1 MRLPTLFFSH
11 EVHTPRLQQELM
23 SLGLAGLKPWLSLL
37 LAVLLAVVSVEHVP
51 PLHVYVWLGAA
62 GLATVFGY
70 RFRHQQRYLDEQML
84 TARAIRGIE
93 WRGVIYGAITGTV
106 WGCSSWLLT
115 PDSGLEHNVIV
126 MTVYLGVCAGAGS
139 ISIFG
144 LGHLLLS
151 SLLAWALF
159 VARFP
164 VMFPAHWPALTIM
177 FALFHMT
184 IVRMAW
190 ERNRILV
197 SNLLLRDDKQALLAQ
212 AELDATRARQ
222 ANEDKSAFL
231 AAASHDLRQPVHALM
246 LTSHTLR
253 LRLPDGEQRV
263 LVDRLLEAGHALSEQ
278 FNHLMDLS
286 RLEGGQYQLQR
297 SDVALVPLLMRLCAS
312 HRQVAEGRQVRLK
325 LLISHALRGR
335 ALRTDPGLLGRC
347 IDNLLDNA
355 IKFSPSGSRVLLT
368 ARLRAGR
375 LWIAVLDRGPGIPA
389 ASIEQVFKPYVQ
401 LDNPTRERAKGI
413 GLGLS
418 IVQQAASLLGGCVAV
433 QSEAGIG
440 SCFTLKLPAEVT
452 ALPVQPNATSP
463 TEGMLVASSAMPQAS
478 RLQGRRLLLVE
489 DDPMAA
495 KALITWAS
503 DWGLSV
509 THHSDPA
516 MVAQAW
522 RPDLI
527 LCDIRLPG
535 ARDGIDWLTQ
545 WLAQWPDARGLLI
558 SGELQPLTHQR
569 ADQEGLLLLPKPVNP
584 DLLLQTLAGLTR
596 EPSAAVSS

>member
-37 LAVLLAVVSVEHVP
+37 LAVLLALVSVDHVP
-51 PLHVYVWLGAA
+51 SAHRHAWLAAA
-62 GLATVFGY
+62 GVATLFGY
-70 RFRHQQRYLDEQML
+70 QFRHRQRHLKDQAL
-84 TARAIRGIE
+84 TVHAIRRIE
-93 WRGVIYGAITGTV
+93 WNGVVYGAITGTV

-115 PDSGLEHNVIV
+115 PDGGLEHNVIV

-151 SLLAWALF
+151 SVLAWALF

-164 VMFPAHWPALTIM
+164 LMFPQHWPELTVM

-212 AELDATRARQ
+212 AELDAARAHR

-253 LRLPDGEQRV
+253 LRLPDGEHRM
-263 LVDRLLEAGHALSEQ
+263 LVDRLVEAGHALSDQ

-286 RLEGGQYQLQR
+286 RLEGGHYRLHM
-297 SDVALVPLLMRLCAS
+297 SDVALAPMLMRICAS
-312 HRQVAEGRQVRLK
+312 HRQVAEGRHMSVK
-325 LLISHALRGR
+325 LLIARGLRGQ

-347 IDNLLDNA
+347 IDNMLDNA
-355 IKFSPSGSRVLLT
+355 IKFSPRGRRVLLT
-368 ARLRAGR
+368 ARLQAGR
-375 LWIAVLDRGPGIPA
+375 LHIGVHDRGPGIPTG
-389 ASIEQVFKPYVQ
+389 SIEQVFKPYVQ
-401 LDNPTRERAKGI
+401 LDNPTRERARGI

-418 IVQQAASLLGGCVAV
+418 IVRQAAHLLEGVV
-433 QSEAGIG
+433 TVRSEPGIG
-440 SCFTLKLPAEVT
+440 SCFTLDLPADLAAAPMHEST
-452 ALPVQPNATSP
+452 PAG
-463 TEGMLVASSAMPQAS
+463 EGAPPASGTLKRAK
-478 RLQGRRLLLVE
+478 RLRGRRLLLVE

-495 KALITWAS
+495 QALITWAS
-503 DWGLSV
+503 DWGLAV
-509 THHSDPA
+509 AHHADPA
-516 MVAQAW
+516 RVDKTW

-558 SGELQPLTHQR
+558 SGELQSLTHQR
-569 ADQEGLLLLPKPVNP
+569 AEQEGLLLLLKPVNP
-584 DLLLQTLAGLTR
+584 DALLQTLAGLVR
-596 EPSAAVSS
+596 EPSTAQPS

>member
-1 MRLPTLFFSH
+1 MRLPILFFSH

-37 LAVLLAVVSVEHVP
+37 LAVLLALASTRQVPQGQVLTWLSAVGVSALV
-51 PLHVYVWLGAA
+51 
-62 GLATVFGY
+62 GY
-70 RFRHQQRYLDEQML
+70 RFRLQRRWLKDHVL
-84 TARAIRGIE
+84 SAREIRRIE
-93 WRGVIYGAITGTV
+93 WRGVVYGAITGTA

-115 PDSGLEHNVIV
+115 PQGGLEHNLIV

-151 SLLAWALF
+151 SILAWALF

-164 VMFPAHWPALTIM
+164 LMFPQHWPELTVM

-197 SNLLLRDDKQALLAQ
+197 ANLLLRDDKQALLAQ
-212 AELDATRARQ
+212 AELDAARAHQ

-253 LRLPDGEQRV
+253 LRLPEGEPRM

-286 RLEGGQYQLQR
+286 RLESGHYQLHP
-297 SDVALVPLLMRLCAS
+297 SDVPLPSLLMRLCAA
-312 HRQVAEGRQVRLK
+312 HRQVAESRHIRLK
-325 LLISHALRGR
+325 LVIAHALRGQT
-335 ALRTDPGLLGRC
+335 LRTDAGLLGRC

-355 IKFSPSGSRVLLT
+355 IKFSPSGARVLLT

-375 LWIAVLDRGPGIPA
+375 LCVRVLDHGHGIPA
-389 ASIEQVFKPYVQ
+389 EAIEQVFKPYVQ
-401 LDNPTRERAKGI
+401 LDNPTRDRAKGI

-418 IVQQAASLLGGCVAV
+418 IVRQAAGLLGGTVKV
-433 QSEAGIG
+433 TSSPGMG
-440 SCFTLKLPAEVT
+440 SCFMLDMPADL
-452 ALPVQPNATSP
+452 APAPVHASQATG
-463 TEGMLVASSAMPQAS
+463 EGIVAMRGAMQQAG
-478 RLQGRRLLLVE
+478 RLRGCRLLLVE

-495 KALITWAS
+495 KALVTWAS
-503 DWGLSV
+503 DWGLAV
-509 THHSDPA
+509 THHADPA
-516 MVAQAW
+516 SVDTSW

-535 ARDGIDWLTQ
+535 LRDGIDWLTH
-545 WLAQWPDARGLLI
+545 WLNQWPEARGLLI
-558 SGELQPLTHQR
+558 SGELQAPSHQR
-569 ADQEGLLLLPKPVNP
+569 AEQEGLLLLPKPVDP
-584 DLLLQTLAGLTR
+584 DVLLQTLAGLAPA
-596 EPSAAVSS
+596 PSAQPS